1 MPSTLTVPKRDRRVR
16 PWMVALAL
24 CLIYLTVVAVHY
36 GNVLEFVRP
45 GSEYAGNLSAYSRDA
60 EGYDGQFDYYI
71 AVDPVNARA
80 HMDVPAYR
88 FQRVL
93 YPLLARV
100 LAFGQVPFVPYTLVG
115 INLAALAIGTAI
127 LERLLEAEH
136 VSVWYA
142 LVYGLFAGVFVAVR
156 ASTNEPLA
164 YVLVLAAIFAA
175 QADRIS
181 LTALFLGLAALTKET
196 TLFFAAGYVLYYIV
210 LKRPRAVVLIAL
222 GAGVPFLVWQIVLRL
237 WLG

>member
-1 MPSTLTVPKRDRRVR
+1 MLSALTPPKRSRRVQ

-24 CLIYLTVVAVHY
+24 CLIYLAVVAVHY

-45 GSEYAGNLSAYSRDA
+45 GSQYAGNLSAYSRDV

-71 AVDPVNARA
+71 AVDPVNAPS

-88 FQRVL
+88 YQRVL
-93 YPLLARV
+93 YPFLARA
-100 LAFGQVPFVPYTLVG
+100 LALGQAPLVPYALVG
-115 INLAALAIGTAI
+115 INLAALAIGTFI

-142 LVYGLFAGVFVAVR
+142 LVYALFAGVFVAVR

-164 YVLVLAAIFAA
+164 YALVLTAIWAA
-175 QADRIS
+175 QHDRIGWCTI
-181 LTALFLGLAALTKET
+181 LLALAAFAKET
-196 TLFFAAGYVLYYIV
+196 TLFFAAGYIV
-210 LKRPRAVVLIAL
+210 YFIVQKK
-222 GAGVPFLVWQIVLRL
+222 GARRQ
-237 WLG
+237 